1 MSFGSPSN
9 NDDDTEMSDINMTPL
24 IDVMLVLLIIFI
36 VTLPVI
42 THTVQIDLPKVNNQP
57 NNTKPNIVT
66 LSVDKAGQIY
76 WDDSPINNADLD
88 ARLLASSQEN
98 PQPEIQIRGD
108 KKVEYEHVVKIMN
121 AVQRAGLVKIGFV
134 TEPENN

>member
-9 NDDDTEMSDINMTPL
+9 NDDNADMSDINMTPL

-57 NNTKPNIVT
+57 SDTKPNIIT
-66 LSVDKAGQIY
+66 LSVDKEGQIF
-76 WDDSPINNADLD
+76 WNDALVSKADLD
-88 ARLLASSQEN
+88 SRLQASSQEN

-121 AVQRAGLVKIGFV
+121 AVQRSGLVKIGFV